1 MSSGALAPYRPFLT
15 AWHDG
20 MGTLTGVTNDVLNP
34 DLDPARLTALQAR
47 VADLLPALRQDLEAL
62 TRIPSV
68 SLSAFDQAHVEA
80 SAQAVAALLG
90 AEGLAVEIIREG
102 GRPAVIGHADGPKGA
117 PTVMLY
123 AHHDVQPAGAESEW
137 DSSPFEPTER
147 DGRVYARGIADD
159 KAGVMAHIA
168 ALRAHSGALPVGVTV
183 FVEGEEEIGS
193 DSLGAILERH
203 GEKLRADAIVLADS
217 ANWAVGEP
225 ALTTTLRGMVRVVVT
240 VATLDHGVHSGMF
253 GGAVPDAIT
262 ALIATIATLHDE
274 QGNVAVC
281 GLKAGV
287 ASDLDYPEQRLRQES
302 GLLDGVQLIG
312 TGSILT
318 RLWTKPSI
326 TTIGIDA
333 PSVDTSSN
341 TLVPKASA
349 KISMRI
355 APDEDPHEAY
365 LLLAEHLRANA
376 PWGVKVDIQSDDQ
389 GSGFAADAN
398 GPVYDQAR
406 AAFTDA
412 WGVPP
417 VDVGIGGSIPFVAAF
432 AQRFPDAGILVTG
445 VEEPDTRA
453 HGANESLHLGEFA
466 RVCLAEAILLE
477 RLGLLRASSQIG
489 AAG

>member
-1 MSSGALAPYRPFLT
+1 VGRVLCIARPWPRP
-15 AWHDG
+15 ADRV
-20 MGTLTGVTNDVLNP
+20 GTLAVVTNDVLTP
-34 DLDPARLTALQAR
+34 DLDPSRLSALQAR
-47 VADLLPALRQDLEAL
+47 VGELMPALRQDLEAL

-68 SLSAFDQAHVEA
+68 SLAAFDQAHVEA
-80 SAQAVAALLG
+80 SAQAVAELLRG
-90 AEGLAVEIIREG
+90 EGLAVEVIREG
-102 GRPAVIGHADGPKGA
+102 GRPAVIGHADGPEGA

-123 AHHDVQPAGAESEW
+123 AHHDVQPPGAESEW
-137 DSSPFEPTER
+137 ESAPFEPTER

-159 KAGVMAHIA
+159 KAGVLAHVA

-193 DSLGAILERH
+193 DSLATILERH

-225 ALTTTLRGMVRVVVT
+225 ALTTTLRGMVRVVLT
-240 VATLDHGVHSGMF
+240 VRTLDHGVHSGMF

-262 ALIATIATLHDE
+262 ALIATIATLHDAE
-274 QGNVAVC
+274 GNVAVA
-281 GLKAGV
+281 GLKSGV
-287 ASDLDYPEQRLRQES
+287 APDLDYPEQRLREES
-302 GLLDGVQLIG
+302 GLLDGVELIG

-318 RLWTKPSI
+318 RMWAKPSI

-333 PSVDTSSN
+333 PSVATSSN
-341 TLVPKASA
+341 TLVPQASA

-355 APDEDPHEAY
+355 APDENPREAY
-365 LLLAEHLRANA
+365 QLLSDHLRANA
-376 PWGVKVDIQSDDQ
+376 PWGAKVDILSDDE
-389 GSGFAADAN
+389 GSGFSADAN
-398 GPVYDQAR
+398 GPIYDQAR

-412 WGVPP
+412 WGVAP

-432 AQRFPDAGILVTG
+432 AEKFPDAGILVTG

-466 RVCLAEAILLE
+466 RVCLAEAVLLE
-477 RLGLLRASSQIG
+477 RLGLLRV
-489 AAG
+489 